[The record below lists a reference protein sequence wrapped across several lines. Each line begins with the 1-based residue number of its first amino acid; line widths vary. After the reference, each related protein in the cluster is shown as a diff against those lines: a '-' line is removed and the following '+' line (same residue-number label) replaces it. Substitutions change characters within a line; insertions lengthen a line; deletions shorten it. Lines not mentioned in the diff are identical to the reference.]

1 MAFSDRAKKYWI
13 IPEECLDPN
22 DLVLGSILKYQNDPI
37 DILNRKEVQPIDPS
51 AIVSERE
58 QVTKGFSDALDT
70 GFGSKIGASPVLAAV
85 LGASPFIEGNWK
97 KGTSYTVEATKVRS
111 QRFIPTAV
119 YVNKALR
126 TQQVDAFVRSSFFGA
141 PVYMVVGTAVARTL
155 SRTAGKSRGRGGGA
169 GMGIGPPG
177 LGVEVS
183 AELTANRDKES
194 TYHDSTDEDVILAYR
209 LRRFQYSKRKD
220 EFKRRDQDETD
231 HACYSLEEKLGS
243 EEEEGEEEDDA
254 HVATFSYFDEEDVD
268 PSETG
273 MVGFVEG
280 VDEEEGSDTLGE

>member
-1 MAFSDRAKKYWI
+1 MTFSDRAKKYWI
-13 IPEECLDPN
+13 IPGECLDPD
-22 DLVLGSILKYQNDPI
+22 DLVLGSILKYPNDPI
-37 DILNRKEVQPIDPS
+37 DILNRKEVEPIDPS

-58 QVTKGFSDALDT
+58 QVTKGFSDALDI

-111 QRFIPTAV
+111 QRFIPTAA

-126 TQQVDAFVRSSFFGA
+126 TQQVDAFVRNSFFSA

-155 SRTAGKSRGRGGGA
+155 SRTAEKSRGRGGGG

-177 LGVEVS
+177 LGFEVS

-220 EFKRRDQDETD
+220 EFKQRDQDETD
-231 HACYSLEEKLGS
+231 HACYSLEDELGS
-243 EEEEGEEEDDA
+243 EEEEEEGDA
-254 HVATFSYFDEEDVD
+254 YVATFSYFDREDVVV
-268 PSETG
+268 SETD
-273 MVGFVEG
+273 MAGFVEG
-280 VDEEEGSDTLGE
+280 VDEGEGSDASSE